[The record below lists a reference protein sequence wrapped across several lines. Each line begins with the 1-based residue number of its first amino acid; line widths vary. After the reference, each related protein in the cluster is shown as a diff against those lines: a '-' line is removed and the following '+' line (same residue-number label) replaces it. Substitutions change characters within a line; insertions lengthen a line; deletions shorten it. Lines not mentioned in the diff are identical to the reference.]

1 MKCSGNDRGRAVLAP
16 QPPKEKHMEALL
28 AGAVVV
34 ASLASIVPASAQRI
48 DLGPGGPS
56 VDLRSRGERERDYR
70 RDEYRRDRDDRRLYR
85 TERFDDDRRGRNER
99 RGYGY

>member
-1 MKCSGNDRGRAVLAP
+1 MK
-16 QPPKEKHMEALL
+16 ALL

-48 DLGPGGPS
+48 DLGPG
-56 VDLRSRGERERDYR
+56 VDLRSRGERECDYR
-70 RDEYRRDRDDRRLYR
+70 RDEYRRDRDDDRRLYR